1 MWAVAAQPRTG
12 LTPMIPTPSVDSGIA
27 RANAVRPHESPR
39 ASPALK
45 GESVHAGSPG
55 FIGVAIT
62 VSVSL
67 AADRTFGVESY
78 SRIGGEC
85 GIRTRGGGFADL
97 CLTTWLTRHRPSQS
111 HSLKGAQRFSG
122 SAISLFVTNL
132 TRPRSALG
140 T

>member
-62 VSVSL
+62 VAVSL

-85 GIRTRGGGFADL
+85 GIRTRGGGFAGR
-97 CLTTWLTRHRPSQS
+97 TQRSTEVRTRPSS
-111 HSLKGAQRFSG
+111 IHECWLA
-122 SAISLFVTNL
+122 
-132 TRPRSALG
+132 
-140 T
+140 